1 MTPKTLTASQLKHA
15 LLTRI
20 AALEALDGRAAPGV
34 SSVAAVEARIETM
47 FRHILDRLDAIEERA
62 SCAERRV
69 DGLWSDKGWSLDE

>member
-20 AALEALDGRAAPGV
+20 ASLERAAPGTPL
-34 SSVAAVEARIETM
+34 AAVEARIEMM

-62 SCAERRV
+62 SCTERRV
-69 DGLWSDKGWSLDE
+69 DCLWSDKGWHLDE